1 MFPLWGLV
9 LGLAIG
15 FARSGSLANLS
26 TLPLKA
32 VWLVF
37 AGLVLQLLIFP
48 TPWFDP
54 LIQTGTEY
62 FHFVSYGL
70 IALFFI
76 VNWRIW
82 TLWLMAAGM
91 VLNGLVITVNGGY
104 MPASAAA
111 LEAAGKIEAAEQLR
125 NVVDHIHANTVLMSE
140 NTQLNFLGD
149 WLYVPAWVPLANAF
163 SLGDLVLMV
172 GIAWLIQ
179 SAMCKPDSLS
189 ADNQERE

>member
-1 MFPLWGLV
+1 MFPLWGLM
-9 LGLAIG
+9 LGLVIG
-15 FARSGSLANLS
+15 FLRGGRLANLS
-26 TLPLKA
+26 ALSLRA

-37 AGLVLQLLIFP
+37 TGLVLQLLIFP
-48 TPWFDP
+48 TPWFNP

-62 FHFVSYGL
+62 FHFASYGL

-76 VNWRIW
+76 VNWRVW
-82 TLWLMAAGM
+82 TLWLMALGM
-91 VLNGLVITVNGGY
+91 VLNAIVITVNGGY

-125 NVVDHIHANTVLMSE
+125 NATGHVYANTILMSE

-149 WLYVPAWVPLANAF
+149 WLYVPSWVPLANAF
-163 SLGDLVLMV
+163 SLGDLVLMI

-179 SAMCKPDSLS
+179 SAMCRPASPP
-189 ADNQERE
+189 ADNEKQE